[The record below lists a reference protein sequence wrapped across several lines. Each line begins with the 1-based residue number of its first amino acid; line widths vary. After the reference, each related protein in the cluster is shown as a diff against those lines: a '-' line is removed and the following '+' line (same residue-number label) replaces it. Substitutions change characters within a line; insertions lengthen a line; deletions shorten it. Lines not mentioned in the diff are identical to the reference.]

1 MSCCGQAVTVTV
13 CHGKGI
19 ANVTVLVFTH
29 YWQSNQ
35 YTTPLPFRSRFFQ
48 NSSSSLR
55 LHPTPSQTKNPKL
68 SLSLSLW
75 SSCLF
80 KLCIHSH
87 WAQWLRDETMNSI
100 TSVELNYLVFR
111 YLQES
116 GNVIAP
122 LNLLFPFGFIFPF
135 SSPQSWLVF

>member
-55 LHPTPSQTKNPKL
+55 LHPTPSQTKNPNLSL

-122 LNLLFPFGFIFPF
+122 LNLLFLFGLFFCSLLPK
-135 SSPQSWLVF
+135 VD